1 MFGFGFR
8 ALGRV
13 DVGFGALQLR
23 TQLAQALADL
33 LDVLS
38 RGVDGAGALGE
49 LGGSGFGGLLRLV
62 EAALGGLALLPRAL
76 RGAQVNRLTRRF
88 AVGYGCW
95 LWRRPRGRNACRGW
109 SAEASVAF
117 GFRQAPGA
125 HLVGDFRA
133 RQSRAQRLLRL
144 ALNAIGD
151 FHANAR
157 GELNRAAKEG

>member
-1 MFGFGFR
+1 AISACFRARMRSNPPGGWRTRFSTGARPCTSTTRTPGARPRQRASSRPRVGRTRRLPASRPEGALGVSQGFQRTRVRALRIVAGMFGFGFR

-76 RGAQVNRLTRRF
+76 RGA
-88 AVGYGCW
+88 
-95 LWRRPRGRNACRGW
+95 
-109 SAEASVAF
+109 
-117 GFRQAPGA
+117 
-125 HLVGDFRA
+125 
-133 RQSRAQRLLRL
+133 
-144 ALNAIGD
+144 
-151 FHANAR
+151 
-157 GELNRAAKEG
+157 